1 MAGAASVSNR
11 ETEEGAQKKVLDVTS
26 PFISCRMTDYSKDFH
41 DSRRSWFV
49 CASSFVVQFI
59 IFGIHSSVGIF
70 FIAFGKEFQRS
81 ESATGKFIF
90 VNIV

>member
-11 ETEEGAQKKVLDVTS
+11 ETEKGAQKKVLDVTS